1 MPLETTLP
9 AAEAVIRQMRAGA
22 CLPGFLCPDYAGYS
36 TTNVAPLI
44 LANFGLPVPVPD
56 ALAALLG
63 QRYRKILLL
72 IVDSF
77 GYRQMERCLADTPAL
92 AATLERGACLPL
104 TTTFPSTTTVALTA
118 IYTGLTPVQ
127 HRITGH
133 HMFMRE
139 LGGVVDILM
148 FSPRG
153 DRRRGVYTEQGR
165 NVRDLFPIPTLFEPL
180 KAAGLRTL
188 SITRAQFMATA
199 LGLLHHAGAEVRGY
213 LTLADMLVMARDALR
228 ESPEPGLIGV
238 YWDTI
243 DQLSHAYGPF
253 SDAVRAAVA
262 ELFYGLEREVLS
274 ALTPAERRETLLLI
288 TADHGQVDCP
298 PAEAVCLAEHPEVV
312 DSLLLPP
319 AGQGRAAYLYALPR
333 AAEQLPAQMMA
344 LSDRLHVI
352 TSWQGLSLGLFGP
365 PELAANLDTR
375 VGDAIALTRGG
386 AQLHWIDR
394 PRSELK
400 PVGHHGS
407 LSEEEML
414 VPLIALPLEAW

>member
-1 MPLETTLP
+1 MSVSRRGETP
-9 AAEAVIRQMRAGA
+9 EQAIREIRARG
-22 CLPGFLCPDYAGYS
+22 CLPGFICPDYREYS
-36 TTNVAPLI
+36 TTQIAPLI
-44 LANFGLPVPVPD
+44 QGNFGLRAAVAP
-56 ALAALLG
+56 ALAALVG
-63 QRYRKILLL
+63 QRYRRILLL

-77 GYRQMERCLADTPAL
+77 GYRLMERCAGETPAL
-92 AATLERGACLPL
+92 AATLERGRCLPL

-118 IYTGLTPVQ
+118 IYTGLAPVQ

-133 HMFMRE
+133 NMFIRE
-139 LGGVVDILM
+139 LGGVVDILL

-153 DRRRGVYTEQGR
+153 DRRRGVYTDQGKNIR
-165 NVRDLFPIPTLFEPL
+165 QLFPFPTVFEPL

-188 SITRAQFMATA
+188 SITRQKFTATA
-199 LGLLHHAGAEVRGY
+199 LGLLHHEGAEVRGY
-213 LTLADMLVMARDALR
+213 LTLADMLVATRDALR
-228 ESPEPGLIGV
+228 ESRDPGLTCV

-274 ALTPAERRETLLLI
+274 ALTPAERRDTLLLI
-288 TADHGQVDCP
+288 TADHGQVDCTP
-298 PAEAVCLAEHPEVV
+298 EEAVCLAEHPAVV

-333 AAEQLPAQMMA
+333 AAERLPAQMAA
-344 LSDRLHVI
+344 LSDRLKVI
-352 TSWQGLSLGLFGP
+352 TSWQGLAMGLFGP

-386 AQLHWIDR
+386 AQLYWIDR
-394 PRSELK
+394 RRAELK
-400 PVGHHGS
+400 HVGHHGS